1 MTWWILLFCLVV
13 SVWGLVDTVDRDPG
27 AARLWMVV
35 LLVICGLAFALYA
48 EQEGLWSLEREVY
61 ESEQNGVVGTGQ
73 WHEDVTRGKTLE
85 VG

>member
-35 LLVICGLAFALYA
+35 LAVVIALTFLLYA
-48 EQEGLWSLEREVY
+48 EQEGLMDWERDNARVHEFQSLRE
-61 ESEQNGVVGTGQ
+61 EE
-73 WHEDVTRGKTLE
+73 
-85 VG
+85 